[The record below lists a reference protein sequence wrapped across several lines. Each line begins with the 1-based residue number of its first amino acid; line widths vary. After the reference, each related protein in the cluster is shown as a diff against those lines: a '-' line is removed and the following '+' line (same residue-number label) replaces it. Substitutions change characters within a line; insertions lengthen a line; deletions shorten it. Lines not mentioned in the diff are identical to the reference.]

1 MGEGIVIVFGPAT
14 YGVGFAAGALSTLS
28 PCALPLLPVLAASAL
43 SAHRFG
49 NLALATGLGVSFTA
63 IGLFVATVGSTI
75 GLTGDTFRV
84 FAAVLMVVF
93 GLLMA
98 FGTMQHLFAR
108 ALSPV
113 GNMAQRLLAGIRG
126 DGLVGQFAIGMLLGI
141 VWSPCV
147 GPTLGAAS
155 TLASQGQD
163 LMHIAALMAV
173 FGMGAAVPLL
183 ALGAMSRATIG
194 KLRGGLGRFGRIGR
208 GALGG
213 LFVAV
218 GALILSGTDKALQAM
233 LLSHSPDWLVQLTT
247 SL

>member
-1 MGEGIVIVFGPAT
+1 MIAFGPAT
-14 YGVGFAAGALSTLS
+14 YGIGFAAGALSTLS

-49 NLALATGLGVSFTA
+49 NLALAAGLGTSFTA
-63 IGLFVATVGSTI
+63 VGLFVATVGSTI
-75 GLTGDTFRV
+75 GLTGDMFRV
-84 FAAVLMVVF
+84 FAAVLMVGF
-93 GLLMA
+93 GILMA
-98 FGTMQHLFAR
+98 SGMLQHLFAR
-108 ALSPV
+108 AFSPV
-113 GNMAQRLLAGIRG
+113 GDAAQRLLTGIRG
-126 DGLVGQFAIGMLLGI
+126 DGLAGQFSIGMLLGV

-163 LMHIAALMAV
+163 LVHIAALMAV
-173 FGMGAAVPLL
+173 FGMGASLPLL
-183 ALGAMSRATIG
+183 ALGAMSRMTIA

-208 GALGG
+208 GVLGG

-218 GALILSGTDKALQAM
+218 GALILSGTDKALQAT

-247 SL
+247 SF

>member
-1 MGEGIVIVFGPAT
+1 MIAFGPTT
-14 YGVGFAAGALSTLS
+14 YGIGFAAGALSTLS
-28 PCALPLLPVLAASAL
+28 PCTLPLLPVLAASAL
-43 SAHRFG
+43 SAQRFG
-49 NLALATGLGVSFTA
+49 NLALAAGLGASFTA
-63 IGLFVATVGSTI
+63 VGLFVATVGSTV
-75 GLTGDTFRV
+75 GLTGDTV
-84 FAAVLMVVF
+84 HTFAAVLLVGF

-98 FGTMQHLFAR
+98 SGTLQHLFAR
-108 ALSPV
+108 ALSPL
-113 GNMAQRLLAGIRG
+113 GNVAQRLLTGIRG
-126 DGLVGQFAIGMLLGI
+126 NGLAGQFAIGMLLGI

-163 LMHIAALMAV
+163 LGHIAALMAV
-173 FGMGAAVPLL
+173 FGMGAALPLL
-183 ALGAMSRATIG
+183 ALGAMSRATIT

-208 GALGG
+208 GVLGG